1 MKFKIVR
8 QLKEDM
14 SIEGVIKSLPNNGKH
29 LDVKTGNIVVNG
41 PVPEDAELWD
51 KIYRETHSND
61 QV

>member
-1 MKFKIVR
+1 MAI
-8 QLKEDM
+8 ED
-14 SIEGVIKSLPNNGKH
+14 VIKSLPNNGKY
-29 LDVKTGNIVVNG
+29 LDVKTGNIIVKG